1 MRLISV
7 DASEVVGRF
16 RRPIVFV
23 LDTALS
29 FIFDRPAPRG
39 STAGDAI
46 FATARRPFEVVVAL

>member
-1 MRLISV
+1 M